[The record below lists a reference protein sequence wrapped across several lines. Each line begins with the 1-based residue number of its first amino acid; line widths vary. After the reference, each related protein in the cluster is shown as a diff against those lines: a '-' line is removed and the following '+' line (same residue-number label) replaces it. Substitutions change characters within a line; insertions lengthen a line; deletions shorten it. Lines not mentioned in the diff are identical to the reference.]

1 MKKEEKPKPQS
12 NRLRIGL
19 LVASLIVGVLL
30 AIFSMMTDS
39 ALIVGMTLSLFF

>member
-19 LVASLIVGVLL
+19 LVVSVIVGVLL
-30 AIFSMMTDS
+30 ALVSIMTDPH
-39 ALIVGMTLSLFF
+39 